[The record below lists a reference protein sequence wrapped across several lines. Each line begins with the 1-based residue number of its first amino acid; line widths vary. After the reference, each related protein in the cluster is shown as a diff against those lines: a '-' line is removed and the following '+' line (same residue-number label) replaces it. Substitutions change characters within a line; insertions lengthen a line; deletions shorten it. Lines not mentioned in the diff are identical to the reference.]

1 MTSRHIRRSSSRLL
15 ATFVLALVTAQ
26 PSSAQQPAPD
36 RTHPP
41 AIGPAPAL
49 HLPPIEK
56 RQLSNGLTVWVASVH
71 KVPVVQV
78 TLVVRAAAADEPPG
92 KFGLASLTADML
104 DEGAGD
110 RSALQ
115 IADAV
120 DYLGAQLSAGAT
132 FDATLVNLHVPVA
145 RLADAVPILA
155 DVVLRP
161 TFPEADLKR
170 VREERLTSLVQAAD
184 DPESLVDLAFPRIV
198 YGQHRYGTSVI
209 GTAASLRGFTRDDL
223 VDFHRRYYVPGN
235 AALFVAGDLTADAA
249 VAALERGFG
258 GWRGAMPPAT
268 TIAPPPQVR
277 ARQVFL
283 VDKPGAAQSQIRI
296 GWVGVPRSTRDY
308 FALRV
313 LNTILGGSFTSRL
326 NENLREAHGYAYG
339 ASSAFDMRLGAGPF
353 EAAAGVQTD
362 KTAAAVTEFFNEL
375 QRIRQPVDAAELEK
389 AKRYLSLL
397 LPRSFETTRGTTMAL
412 AQMFVYGL
420 PNDFY
425 ETFAARVG
433 AVTAADVKRAADE
446 YIQPDRFDVVIV
458 GDRSAIEPGLRS
470 LNLGPLTIVP
480 AADILK

>member
-1 MTSRHIRRSSSRLL
+1 
-15 ATFVLALVTAQ
+15 
-26 PSSAQQPAPD
+26 
-36 RTHPP
+36 
-41 AIGPAPAL
+41 
-49 HLPPIEK
+49 
-56 RQLSNGLTVWVASVH
+56 
-71 KVPVVQV
+71 
-78 TLVVRAAAADEPPG
+78 
-92 KFGLASLTADML
+92 
-104 DEGAGD
+104 
-110 RSALQ
+110 
-115 IADAV
+115 
-120 DYLGAQLSAGAT
+120 
-132 FDATLVNLHVPVA
+132 
-145 RLADAVPILA
+145 
-155 DVVLRP
+155 
-161 TFPEADLKR
+161 
-170 VREERLTSLVQAAD
+170 
-184 DPESLVDLAFPRIV
+184 
-198 YGQHRYGTSVI
+198 
-209 GTAASLRGFTRDDL
+209 
-223 VDFHRRYYVPGN
+223 
-235 AALFVAGDLTADAA
+235 
-249 VAALERGFG
+249 
-258 GWRGAMPPAT
+258 
-268 TIAPPPQVR
+268 
-277 ARQVFL
+277 
-283 VDKPGAAQSQIRI
+283 
-296 GWVGVPRSTRDY
+296 
-308 FALRV
+308 V